1 MTLEPGSKLGP
12 FEILTLLGRGGM
24 GEVYQARDLKLNRD
38 VAIKVLPGHLATDPE
53 RLVRLR
59 REAQVLAALNHPHI
73 AHIHGLEDANGVP
86 ALVLELVQ
94 GSTLAERIAS
104 GPLPCSEATR
114 VARQIADGLEAAH
127 EKGIIHRDL
136 KPANIKITLDGTV
149 KLLDFGLA
157 KAFSGDGAELDL
169 SVVTT
174 TGTEAGVV
182 LGTAAYMSP
191 EQARGR
197 PVDKRTDIWAFGCVL
212 FEMLSG
218 RRPFAGDT
226 LSDTIAG
233 ILTREPD
240 WNALPTDVPAH
251 IHVLLRRCLEKDS
264 KRRLRDIGDAR
275 LELVDGPPAGH
286 GHREQPGHIDPEQ
299 PVAVSRRTAIAA
311 LAGAAVGAAATGA
324 LTIGRSRS
332 ASSRHLTRFA
342 LTMPPGEVHLASFS
356 SRLGISRSGRLLA
369 YNTSPAPTRLY
380 IRSLDDLEPKLIKEA
395 AGGFAPFFSPDDRSI
410 GFMAAQGIR
419 RAALTGGA
427 PQTVCSLQPGF
438 GGATWADDDT
448 IYLVAETPGGLL
460 RVPSSGGPPTELL
473 PIDAAS
479 GDFMFKFPQALPGG
493 KAVLLT
499 VTSASIDSF
508 DDASIVAVSVDDRKR
523 RVLIEGGTYPRYA
536 AGHLLYCR
544 NGALLAVRF
553 DPDRLEVTG
562 QPFTAMEGILM
573 SRNTGQAN
581 FDVAGTGD
589 LAFVPG
595 QAEGGARSLVW
606 VDRNGKAERVPLPTQ
621 SYLHPRLSPNGHKLA
636 IEIEGSSHDIYVY
649 DFASSVL
656 TNITTDGISH
666 WPVWSADG
674 NHIGYRS
681 GPMGRFQLW
690 QVPADRSQAPQQLSA
705 GGASQSAGSYS
716 PDGRTI
722 AYTVMGPG
730 APPKVNIV
738 PLDGD
743 RTPRPL
749 DDSKYA
755 QGSPKF
761 SPDGRWLAYCSN
773 ESGKAEVYVR
783 AVPGPGAKI
792 QVSTNGGTDP
802 VWRRSGGELFYRIGD
817 SMMAVS
823 VTTGPSFTSGR
834 PRELWKGHYSHGMS
848 SSCGPAGPTSSNYDV
863 TPDGERFLMI
873 KDDDQDSAVSR
884 EVVVVLGWAEE
895 LSRLSKA

>member
-1 MTLEPGSKLGP
+1 
-12 FEILTLLGRGGM
+12 M
-24 GEVYQARDLKLNRD
+24 GEVYRARDVKLNRD
-38 VAIKVLPGHLATDPE
+38 VAIKILPDHLASDPE
-53 RLVRLR
+53 RLARLH
-59 REAQVLAALNHPHI
+59 REAQVLAALNHPQI

-86 ALVLELVQ
+86 ALVLELVE
-94 GSTLAERIAS
+94 GATLAERLS
-104 GPLPCSEATR
+104 RGPLPLSESIE

-136 KPANIKITLDGTV
+136 KPANVMITADGTV

-157 KAFSGDGAELDL
+157 KAVSGNGPEPDL
-169 SVVTT
+169 SMVTT
-174 TGTEAGVV
+174 ANTEAGVV

-218 RRPFAGDT
+218 RRPFAGET

-233 ILTREPD
+233 ILTLEPD
-240 WNALPTDVPAH
+240 WKCLPADLPANLK
-251 IHVLLRRCLEKDS
+251 VLLRRCLEKDAKS
-264 KRRLRDIGDAR
+264 RLRDIGDAR
-275 LELVDGPPAGH
+275 IELDDAKDAPAGLITRDRPT
-286 GHREQPGHIDPEQ
+286 G
-299 PVAVSRRTAIAA
+299 VTRRTAIAT
-311 LAGAAVGAAATGA
+311 LAGAAAGAAATGA

-332 ASSRHLTRFA
+332 ASGRQLTRFA
-342 LTMPPGEVHLASFS
+342 LTMPAGEVHLASFN
-356 SRLGISRSGRLLA
+356 SRLGISRNGRLLA
-369 YNTSPAPTRLY
+369 YNTAPAPPRLY

-410 GFMAAQGIR
+410 GFISAPLGIR
-419 RAALTGGA
+419 RAALSGGA
-427 PQTVCSLQPGF
+427 PQTVCLLQPGF

-460 RVPSSGGPPTELL
+460 RVPSSGGQPTEIF

-499 VTSASIDSF
+499 VASASIDSF
-508 DDASIVAVSVDDRKR
+508 DDASIVAVSVDSRKR
-523 RVLIEGGTYPRYA
+523 KVLIEGGTSPRYA

-589 LAFVPG
+589 LVFVPG

-621 SYLHPRLSPNGHKLA
+621 SYLHPRLSPDGHKLA
-636 IEIEGSSHDIYVY
+636 IEIEGSSHDIHVY
-649 DFASSVL
+649 DFASGVL

-674 NHIGYRS
+674 RHIGYRS

-690 QVPADRSQAPQQLSA
+690 QVPADRSRAPHQLAA
-705 GGASQSAGSYS
+705 GGASQSAESYS

-722 AYTVMGPG
+722 AYTVIGPD
-730 APPKVNIV
+730 APPRVTIV
-738 PLDGD
+738 PLEGD

-749 DDSKYA
+749 DDGKYA

-773 ESGKAEVYVR
+773 ESGRPQVYVQ
-783 AVPGPGAKI
+783 ALPGPGAKI
-792 QVSTNGGTDP
+792 QVSTDGGTDP
-802 VWRRSGGELFYRIGD
+802 VWRRSGGELFYRNGD

-863 TPDGERFLMI
+863 TTDGERFLMI

-884 EVVVVLGWAEE
+884 QIVVVLGWAEE
-895 LSRLSKA
+895 LRRLSNA